1 MHRCFHW
8 EIIDNTTGERN
19 KYSAA
24 KIDKRASP
32 TRELLVSNLRIVL
45 HFFLLER
52 YFCFSFLFFF
62 LFCDRLRNKKLQQ
75 LSREQIYDN
84 RTVDQAKC
92 LGLSYSFFIR
102 FKTTG
107 GGGGTSYGIIYRLLN
122 MREMYQRINDGIFYE
137 SQKFKS
143 KI

>member
-19 KYSAA
+19 KYSAG
-24 KIDKRASP
+24 KIDKHASP

-62 LFCDRLRNKKLQQ
+62 LSCDRLRNKKLKQ

-84 RTVDQAKC
+84 RTVDHAKC
-92 LGLSYSFFIR
+92 LGLSSSFFIR

-107 GGGGTSYGIIYRLLN
+107 SHKLQYYISSFQHARNVSENKQSNILRKL
-122 MREMYQRINDGIFYE
+122 
-137 SQKFKS
+137 KV
-143 KI
+143 